1 MKNITALSYIQS
13 ILGEVIGEN
22 HIKLTEKQA
31 LEMLINSHKRMR
43 EYVLESKKSKIP
55 SEVKEVLDKAEKIAR
70 MNLKDIV
77 DLVSKTTVSLKNHK
91 TEMFKK
97 VRIKAMENILKNYT
111 TEEMRKRMFINYK
124 TAMFEF
130 KK

>member
-1 MKNITALSYIQS
+1 
-13 ILGEVIGEN
+13 
-22 HIKLTEKQA
+22 
-31 LEMLINSHKRMR
+31 MR

-55 SEVKEVLDKAEKIAR
+55 SEVKDVLDKAEKIAR

-91 TEMFKK
+91 TEILKK

-111 TEEMRKRMFINYK
+111 TEEMRKRMYINYK